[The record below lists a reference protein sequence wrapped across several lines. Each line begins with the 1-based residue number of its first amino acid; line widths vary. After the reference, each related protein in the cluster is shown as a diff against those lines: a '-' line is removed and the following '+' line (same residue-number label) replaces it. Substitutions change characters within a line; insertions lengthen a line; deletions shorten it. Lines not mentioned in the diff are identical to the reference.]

1 MGDKSIRRVAHVLPD
16 MMPFLSGT
24 FARLILRHFPNATIF
39 LQSYFVWGSEA
50 VAREKNAVWTKEL
63 PNCAYLSR
71 SLACKRLN
79 RFQGKMHSFVA
90 LFLPELSLCALVR
103 LLLGPRKI
111 IFHGYALNFATLL
124 LLRLCGKRMSL
135 IYWGGKERLWGRWF
149 DFIQKWRFQCFHTIF
164 VLMTP
169 EIDSFKTLGCQRVE
183 LLSYP
188 SARNATDPFDED
200 AFDVAQAN
208 RSVLLGNSVHHREE
222 YREVLDQLTPSE
234 WTRVTCML
242 NYGREDE
249 AFQTQ
254 DFITHYQAL
263 YKDVFYPWTTMLPYD
278 DYLKE
283 IAQYPFYVYAG
294 RLQGGL
300 GAISASIRQGKTLL
314 LRGNN
319 LAWVRELGC
328 IAYDIDQITDWSY
341 DNLKR
346 LQLTKE
352 QALTNW
358 NALHTAFSQRFT
370 EENWARRLSE

>member
-1 MGDKSIRRVAHVLPD
+1 MDSFD
-16 MMPFLSGT
+16 
-24 FARLILRHFPNATIF
+24 
-39 LQSYFVWGSEA
+39 EA
-50 VAREKNAVWTKEL
+50 V
-63 PNCAYLSR
+63 
-71 SLACKRLN
+71 
-79 RFQGKMHSFVA
+79 
-90 LFLPELSLCALVR
+90 
-103 LLLGPRKI
+103 
-111 IFHGYALNFATLL
+111 
-124 LLRLCGKRMSL
+124 
-135 IYWGGKERLWGRWF
+135 F
-149 DFIQKWRFQCFHTIF
+149 DT
-164 VLMTP
+164 
-169 EIDSFKTLGCQRVE
+169 
-183 LLSYP
+183 
-188 SARNATDPFDED
+188 
-200 AFDVAQAN
+200 AQAN

-222 YREVLDQLTPSE
+222 YREVLDQFTPSE
-234 WTRVTCML
+234 WSRVTCML

-249 AFQTQ
+249 VAQTQ

-300 GAISASIRQGKTLL
+300 GAIYASIRQGKTLF

-328 IAYDIDQITDWSY
+328 VAHDIDQITDWSY

-352 QALTNW
+352 QALANW
-358 NALHTAFSQRFT
+358 YALYEAFSTRFS